1 MLLALRSIARR
12 PSRAAMTVVGVGLAI
27 ALAVTMFSLRE
38 GVRGST
44 DELVRSSGIDVFL
57 YTQGTNPLLQGNP
70 NAPAGE
76 LAGGRALA
84 ASIAEEDGVKLAAPM
99 LHEPLFVLA
108 ADGAVSDANSLG
120 YVPDT
125 TAEFVE
131 PPFVAGGPMPTG
143 GDPMAAGYDPADATG
158 EVIVNENL
166 ARILDLEPGDEV
178 RLSLSPSAPTND
190 LTFRVTGVTS
200 PDFESPQE
208 KKVYLHLAELQ
219 FVAGKHGRD
228 AVDFIGV
235 KLEPGADA
243 DDVAARI
250 KAKHPV
256 EPFTDEDLVREVGT
270 LTSTFEGFAQM
281 IGLVTLGVAILFV
294 STVMMIVVNERTGEL
309 GMLRAIGMS
318 QARLFRLVATEA
330 AVLIAIATVLGFVLG
345 WFGALGFDAFLRAAN
360 AERTPASF
368 HFTRFSWGLLAEVS
382 LLVALMGLA
391 AGLVPAWRA
400 SRVNLLAALRSV

>member
-1 MLLALRSIARR
+1 MLLAVRSITRR
-12 PSRAAMTVVGVGLAI
+12 PSRAVMTVVGVGLAI

-44 DELVRSSGIDVFL
+44 AELVRSSGIDVFL
-57 YTQGTNPLLQGNP
+57 YPQGTNPLLQGNP

-84 ASIAEEDGVKLAAPM
+84 AAIAGEEGVRLAAPM

-108 ADGAVSDANSLG
+108 GDGLVSDANSLG
-120 YVPDT
+120 FVPET
-125 TAEFVE
+125 TAEFVL
-131 PPFVAGGPMPTG
+131 PPFLAGGAMPTRS
-143 GDPMAAGYDPADATG
+143 DPMAEGYDPADATG
-158 EVIVNENL
+158 EMVVNENL
-166 ARILDLEPGDEV
+166 ARLLDLQPGDEV
-178 RLSLSPSAPTND
+178 RLSLSPSRPTNG
-190 LTFRVTGVTS
+190 LVFRVSGVTS

-208 KKVYLHLAELQ
+208 KKVYVHLAELQ

-235 KLEPGADA
+235 KLEAGADA
-243 DDVAARI
+243 DAVAARI
-250 KAKHPV
+250 KARHPV
-256 EPFTDEDLVREVGT
+256 EPFTDEDLVEEVGL

-281 IGLVTLGVAILFV
+281 IGIVTLGVAILFV
-294 STVMMIVVNERTGEL
+294 STVMMIVVNERTAEL
-309 GMLRAIGMS
+309 GMLRAIGMT
-318 QARLFRLVATEA
+318 QARLFRIVAVEA
-330 AVLIAIATVLGFVLG
+330 AILIAIATVLGFVLG
-345 WFGALGFDAFLRAAN
+345 WFGALGFDAFLRNAN

-382 LLVALMGLA
+382 LLVALMGLV

-400 SRVNLLAALRSV
+400 SRVNLLTALRSV